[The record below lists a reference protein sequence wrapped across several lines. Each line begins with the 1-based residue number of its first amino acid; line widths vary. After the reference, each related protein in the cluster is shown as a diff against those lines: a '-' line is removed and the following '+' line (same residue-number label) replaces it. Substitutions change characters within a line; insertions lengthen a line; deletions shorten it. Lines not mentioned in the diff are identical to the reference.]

1 MTERY
6 ETTAGQRYLRLRTD
20 DGPVIELTLAVTDAT
35 IDARVAVY
43 DADASVPLATMAGA
57 VLRERRGV
65 VDKVARLLLK
75 ANPDPEDLWAALG
88 QAYTQHKNRWNKAL
102 TAAQSAADAAAAAA
116 PEVDKAALV
125 RDIVRSTVDR
135 LP

>member
-20 DGPVIELTLAVTDAT
+20 DGPVIELTLSVTDST

-43 DADASVPLATMAGA
+43 DADPSVPLATMTGA

-65 VDKVARLLLK
+65 VDRVAKLILK
-75 ANPDPEDLWAALG
+75 QNPDPEDLWAALNA
-88 QAYTQHKNRWNKAL
+88 AYNAHKGRWSKA
-102 TAAQSAADAAAAAA
+102 TAAATQAADAALAAA
-116 PEVDKAALV
+116 PEADRAGIL
-125 RDIVRSTVDR
+125 RTTTQSILDR

>member
-6 ETTAGQRYLRLRTD
+6 ETTTGQRYLRLRTD

-43 DADASVPLATMAGA
+43 DADDTVPLATMVGA

-65 VDKVARLLLK
+65 VDKVARLILK
-75 ANPDPEDLWAALG
+75 ANPDPEDLWTALG
-88 QAYTQHKNRWNKAL
+88 TAYTAHKNRWNKA
-102 TAAQSAADAAAAAA
+102 TAAAQSAADAAAASA

-125 RDIVRSTVDR
+125 REIVRSTLER